1 MNKYSDNIFIRPIGS
16 EEIMLLTDFLYEAIY
31 QPDGS
36 PRVPRTVLQDP
47 MIWAYI
53 KDFGI
58 IYSRLVPYSAAPW
71 SRASRSLPPRR
82 LAIAPLRRLRLAI
95 TRPKQIVPKDFGKHP
110 GDLCFVAVS
119 DSVIV
124 GAAWSRIGCSY
135 GKVDEN
141 TPKLAIS
148 IYPEYR
154 RKGIGSRL
162 LSTLLDNL
170 AANDYHQVSLSVDKA
185 NFAVRLYRKLG
196 FEAIEE
202 REHDY
207 LMLKR
212 LEITE
217 AQAEM

>member
-53 KDFGI
+53 
-58 IYSRLVPYSAAPW
+58 
-71 SRASRSLPPRR
+71 
-82 LAIAPLRRLRLAI
+82 
-95 TRPKQIVPKDFGKHP
+95 KDFGKHP

>member
-1 MNKYSDNIFIRPIGS
+1 MNNCSDNIFIQPIGS
-16 EEIMLLTDFLYEAIY
+16 GEVMLLTDFLYEAIY
-31 QPDGS
+31 QPDVS
-36 PRVPRTVLQDP
+36 SKVSRTVLQDP

-53 KDFGI
+53 
-58 IYSRLVPYSAAPW
+58 
-71 SRASRSLPPRR
+71 
-82 LAIAPLRRLRLAI
+82 
-95 TRPKQIVPKDFGKHP
+95 KDFGKHP

-141 TPKLAIS
+141 TPELAIS

-170 AANDYHQVSLSVDKA
+170 AAKGYPQVSLSVDKT
-185 NFAVRLYRKLG
+185 NFAYSLYHKAG
-196 FEAIEE
+196 FETIEE

-212 LEITE
+212 LSPL
-217 AQAEM
+217 